1 MNDILAEWL
10 TEMIQVFFFAVF
22 ELLKMF
28 FFLEFKTVL
37 FFSILLYNTKIYI
50 KLDPTRFLNCKKKKK
65 TLKKVYHM
73 FKEFLC
79 S

>member
-10 TEMIQVFFFAVF
+10 TEMIQVFFVCFAVF

-28 FFLEFKTVL
+28 VFCNSRLF

-50 KLDPTRFLNCKKKKK
+50 KLYPTRFLSCLKKKKNTEK
-65 TLKKVYHM
+65 GLPYNV
-73 FKEFLC
+73 
-79 S
+79 